1 MKKVKNVYN
10 QLSALVW
17 KEDKFFVAKCLEVE
31 VASQGK
37 TKKEALKNLKEA
49 LELYF
54 EDFSFP
60 IKSSYSNVS
69 LEKIS
74 ISNPAPYA

>member
-1 MKKVKNVYN
+1 MKKIKNVY
-10 QLSALVW
+10 QKFSALVW
-17 KEDKFFVAKCLEVE
+17 KEEDLYVAKCLEVE

-37 TKKEALKNLKEA
+37 TKKEALKNLQEA

-54 EDFSFP
+54 EDEMVLKKVSAYKD
-60 IKSSYSNVS
+60 IS

-74 ISNPAPYA
+74 LSYV